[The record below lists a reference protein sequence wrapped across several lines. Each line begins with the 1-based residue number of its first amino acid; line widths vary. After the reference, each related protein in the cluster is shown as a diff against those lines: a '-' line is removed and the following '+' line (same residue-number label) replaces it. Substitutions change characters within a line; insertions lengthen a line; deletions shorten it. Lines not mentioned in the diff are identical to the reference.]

1 MNLYDKI
8 RNAECEIPEA
18 FDLTIPQADN
28 LIHNADAQD
37 RYDLVWTAFKFGYMQ
52 GKRAE
57 QIFKTNKADGK
68 RTESE
73 AEKLREYITDMT
85 SRIRSEKRLRTIY
98 TVAHRAFI
106 NDRLEVLNERQ
117 D

>member
-57 QIFKTNKADGK
+57 QISRTNKANGN
-68 RTESE
+68 RAESE
-73 AEKLREYITDMT
+73 AERLRRHISEMV
-85 SRIRSEKRLRTIY
+85 SRIRSEKRLQRIY
-98 TVAHRAFI
+98 AVAHRAFI
-106 NDRLEVLNERQ
+106 NDGLEALNERQ
-117 D
+117 T